1 MRTNQKSLSAVNT
14 YNPHEKQNGTTTRT
28 TTRTTTTTPTI
39 SNKKLSFG
47 LYSFLCSHRSRNV
60 LKINAQRTK
69 LADYKNINCIAKA
82 LATHNIEIP
91 IERNRFPSP
100 AATSTDR
107 SSTRRKFELKQKPST
122 CSARLQVNKKECESF
137 WIRKS
142 KRHCTIWYAC
152 KGCVCVCACVCR
164 KHCKLY

>member
-1 MRTNQKSLSAVNT
+1 MRFECLTARCYVNAVNLLFSRIRQRCTPSTHKQTNQKSLSAVNT
-14 YNPHEKQNGTTTRT
+14 YNPHEIQNGTTTTRRT
-28 TTRTTTTTPTI
+28 TTRTTTTTTI

-91 IERNRFPSP
+91 IERNRFHPRQQP
-100 AATSTDR
+100 QQIDR
-107 SSTRRKFELKQKPST
+107 LLE
-122 CSARLQVNKKECESF
+122 E
-137 WIRKS
+137 IR
-142 KRHCTIWYAC
+142 I
-152 KGCVCVCACVCR
+152 
-164 KHCKLY
+164 

>member
-1 MRTNQKSLSAVNT
+1 MQFEWLTERCNVNAVYQLFSYIRQRCTPSTHMRTNQKSLSAVNT
-14 YNPHEKQNGTTTRT
+14 YNPHEKQNGTTT
-28 TTRTTTTTPTI
+28 TTRTTTRATTTKTTTI

-107 SSTRRKFELKQKPST
+107 SSTRRSSNL
-122 CSARLQVNKKECESF
+122 NKNHQHVQLVY
-137 WIRKS
+137 R
-142 KRHCTIWYAC
+142 
-152 KGCVCVCACVCR
+152 
-164 KHCKLY
+164 